1 MAADPKAG
9 ARFAGA
15 FAEELGKWLARL
27 VIAAVVAAMSGYLA
41 LPH

>member
-1 MAADPKAG
+1 MAAEPKTS

-27 VIAAVVAAMSGYLA
+27 VIAAIAAAMSGCLA